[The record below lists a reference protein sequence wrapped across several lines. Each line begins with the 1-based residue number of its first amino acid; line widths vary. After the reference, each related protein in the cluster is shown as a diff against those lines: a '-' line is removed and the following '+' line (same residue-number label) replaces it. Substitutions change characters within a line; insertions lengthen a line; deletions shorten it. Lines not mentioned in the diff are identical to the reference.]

1 MISRPW
7 FAGEARII
15 RDCQRAAARRRRTTD
30 FPDSTPILRRGGHN
44 VRLALYQP
52 DIPQNLGAALRL
64 SACLGVALDVIEPC
78 GFPLTDA
85 SMKRAALDYGDK
97 ARVARH
103 ASLTA
108 FQSMPERNDGRLVLI
123 ETDGA
128 VNFQDFAFSTGD
140 TLVLGRESA
149 GSSGELYAAAQ
160 ASVRVP
166 MVRGLRSLNVIT
178 AATVVL
184 TEAMR
189 QTGAWEKLT

>member
-1 MISRPW
+1 M
-7 FAGEARII
+7 
-15 RDCQRAAARRRRTTD
+15 
-30 FPDSTPILRRGGHN
+30 
-44 VRLALYQP
+44 RLALYQP

-64 SACLGVALDVIEPC
+64 CACLGVGLDIIEPC

-97 ARVARH
+97 VKVARH
-103 ASLTA
+103 ASLAA
-108 FQSMPERNDGRLVLI
+108 FHAAPEREGGRLILV

-128 VNFQDFAFSTGD
+128 VSFQDFAFSTGD

-149 GSSGELYAAAQ
+149 GSPGELYEAAQ

-166 MVRGLRSLNVIT
+166 MVRGLRSLNVVV
-178 AATVVL
+178 AGAVVL

-189 QTGAWEKLT
+189 QTGAWEKF

>member
-1 MISRPW
+1 
-7 FAGEARII
+7 
-15 RDCQRAAARRRRTTD
+15 
-30 FPDSTPILRRGGHN
+30 

-64 SACLGVALDVIEPC
+64 SACLGVPLDVIEPC

-97 ARVARH
+97 AQVERH
-103 ASLTA
+103 ASFET
-108 FQSMPERNDGRLVLI
+108 FRERPEREAGRLVLI

-128 VNFQDFAFSTGD
+128 TRFQDFSFSTGD
-140 TLVLGRESA
+140 TLLMGRESA
-149 GSSGELYAAAQ
+149 GSPGEVYAAAQ

-166 MVRGLRSLNVIT
+166 MRQGLRSLNVIT
-178 AATVVL
+178 AAAIVL

-189 QTGAWEKLT
+189 QTGAWEKLD